1 MSVQN
6 ITLGVELPITVLNKS
21 ERDIDLSGM
30 CLQLRACTR
39 RSLFGVIPLPRYL
52 WRRKVRAQRIGGVY
66 LDGDGSCHSSLQT
79 SLDIG
84 MQDALVGLF
93 LPKKHLSP
101 AVGDNALNT
110 H

>member
-1 MSVQN
+1 MMRLQPVTNFCMPMCVCVCVSVQN

-52 WRRKVRAQRIGGVY
+52 WRRKVRAQRIGGAY
-66 LDGDGSCHSSLQT
+66 LDGNGSSH
-79 SLDIG
+79 
-84 MQDALVGLF
+84 
-93 LPKKHLSP
+93 
-101 AVGDNALNT
+101 
-110 H
+110 